1 MGRDSNPRYLA
12 VHTLSRR
19 AQSTALAPILET
31 DPDFGT
37 SPQSFQPKSI
47 MLFLRANQVS
57 PSPLPLPLPRS
68 RPRVPIALQFKKP
81 IMPNETLKHAT
92 LVFER
97 TCAAAVPRVFA
108 ALADPVERAGWGT
121 PSENA
126 VLVYDQAD
134 FRVGGHDI
142 FRCGSKQ
149 NPEYRGVTTYY
160 DIVPNQRIISS
171 ETIEVGG
178 AKLLISLSTTVLE
191 PANTGTKLSVTVQ
204 AVSLVGDD
212 MIDGTETGYN
222 ASLDNLVEAMR

>member
-1 MGRDSNPRYLA
+1 
-12 VHTLSRR
+12 
-19 AQSTALAPILET
+19 
-31 DPDFGT
+31 
-37 SPQSFQPKSI
+37 
-47 MLFLRANQVS
+47 
-57 PSPLPLPLPRS
+57 
-68 RPRVPIALQFKKP
+68 
-81 IMPNETLKHAT
+81 MPTEAIKHST

-97 TCAAAVPRVFA
+97 TCAATVPRVFA
-108 ALADPVERAGWGT
+108 ALADPVERASWGT

-142 FRCGSKQ
+142 FRGGSKQ

-171 ETIEVGG
+171 ETIEVGR

-191 PANTGTKLSVTVQ
+191 PVNAGTKLSVTVQ

-212 MIDGTETGYN
+212 MIEGAETGYN
-222 ASLDNLVEAMR
+222 ASLDNLVEAMREFTDRDPRSLPRPAAAFSATARPGALPVRLSVPPAAPD